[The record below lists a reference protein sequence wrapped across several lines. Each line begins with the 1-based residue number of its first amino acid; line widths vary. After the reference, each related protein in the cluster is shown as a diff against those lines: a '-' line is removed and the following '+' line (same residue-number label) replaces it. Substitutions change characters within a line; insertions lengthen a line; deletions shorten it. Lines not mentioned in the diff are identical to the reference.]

1 MIMVLVLVVATAL
14 GLATALVLATVK
26 DLLTALV
33 LATVK
38 DLATA
43 LVLATVKDLA
53 IVLVQ
58 APRVVMVLGLFTVVL
73 DMVLVPKSAMVLFP
87 SPAMDQL
94 ATVLRPLE
102 AMVNHLEAMV
112 V

>member
-14 GLATALVLATVK
+14 GLA
-26 DLLTALV
+26 TALV

-102 AMVNHLEAMV
+102 AMVNHLAATV

>member
-38 DLATA
+38 DLAM
-43 LVLATVKDLA
+43 
-53 IVLVQ
+53 VLVQ

-73 DMVLVPKSAMVLFP
+73 VLAPVLDMVLVPKSAMVLVP
-87 SPAMDQL
+87 SLAMDQL

-102 AMVNHLEAMV
+102 AMVNHLAATV

>member
-26 DLLTALV
+26 DLLTALA

-53 IVLVQ
+53 
-58 APRVVMVLGLFTVVL
+58 MVLGLFTVVL

-102 AMVNHLEAMV
+102 AMVNHLAAMV